1 MHWWIS
7 TGLFLFLYRL
17 VKKWK
22 LGLQNVSCIEFL
34 LCVRINAKD
43 FKIRSHWITR
53 EYLLFLLRKIL
64 KFINSHAFI
73 FSSLIVLVLFSCPVM
88 SDSLWSHGLQHA
100 CPSPSP
106 GVCPSS
112 YSLHWWCCPAISS
125 SDAHFSCFQS
135 LPASGTFQI
144 SQFFALGS
152 KSIGASASAS
162 LLPMNI
168 QDWFILGLTGLISL
182 LSRGPSGV
190 FSSTTVW
197 MHQFFGTLPSLRS
210 GSHNPTWPL
219 GRPHTWLYG
228 PLSVG

>member
-125 SDAHFSCFQS
+125 SDTLFSFCPQFF
-135 LPASGTFQI
+135 PASGTFPM
-144 SQFFALGS
+144 SHLFA
-152 KSIGASASAS
+152 
-162 LLPMNI
+162 
-168 QDWFILGLTGLISL
+168 
-182 LSRGPSGV
+182 
-190 FSSTTVW
+190 
-197 MHQFFGTLPSLRS
+197 
-210 GSHNPTWPL
+210 
-219 GRPHTWLYG
+219 
-228 PLSVG
+228 